1 MSNRIKSKKVGK
13 NPAAVLPTIGEPLNC
28 SFAVFH
34 HLLRLGNQFGWHQ
47 KDDMAIQV
55 AKDAKSFRTPSPRF
69 SPSEFPLRSSF
80 GRFDLKSGQAEWRRL
95 ENRIEY
101 GQLPNRNALIGAVP
115 NVLVTI
121 FQPKPSSVKKEIES
135 AENAVG

>member
-1 MSNRIKSKKVGK
+1 MKKKLMDV
-13 NPAAVLPTIGEPLNC
+13 A
-28 SFAVFH
+28 
-34 HLLRLGNQFGWHQ
+34 
-47 KDDMAIQV
+47 QV

-121 FQPKPSSVKKEIES
+121 FQPKPSSVKKDIES